1 MTRGLYT
8 NPIRNSNNYLIFM
21 LRDFDRDDCKPPK
34 QHHAMI
40 SPNETASN
48 DFDGLIFCFKF
59 IWRFFRGLRTTI
71 CSEKGCSRY
80 DHFAENIIWYSGEDH
95 EVYFDFSVTN
105 MHRKHLSFL
114 LDDAEGVFV
123 TDHHFQK
130 WMSTVRAQ
138 IIDAVAES
146 INCTNTFYIGYGY
159 DDEEIGHEVGQQLNV
174 DLHHVD
180 IGATTEEI
188 DYSRFDFSVGV
199 ETEAMCILT
208 PHSEL
213 LPQCLVPFK
222 VFSFPVWIFI
232 GITVIVF
239 VLMQYVFLQA
249 QGGSFRNLYSETDIS
264 LYDST
269 SAAHTMYAY
278 FICGSPPRL
287 LLGKLFTGKI
297 LFIIFIFSALI
308 ISSVFLGGMTTL
320 LTNTVQYPE
329 IDTLKDLEDS
339 DLLIQVPD
347 TEAAALYFAQLGL
360 SEKLRGKLA
369 CNLALYLRLF
379 DEEIGQSIRPKT
391 PIGFQYRL
399 WRDYVPEKFVKNV
412 HVIME
417 NDAFVA
423 ALQASLSSG
432 TRVVRRLWLFP
443 EKFEY
448 HLVSERL
455 KVRPYFHAFL
465 KNSFLFEKFNV
476 KMAQFLESGHVSKAY
491 DSDFLD
497 APEAAPPPPKEE
509 DPRPY
514 SLNDLQLPFFSLLLG
529 LFSSLLVFIAEMVI
543 EDFES
548 VFVFRQLSRFKN
560 FLTKKND

>member
-8 NPIRNSNNYLIFM
+8 NPIWNSNNYLIFM
-21 LRDFDRDDCKPPK
+21 LRDFDRDDCKPPT
-34 QHHAMI
+34 QHHAVI

-48 DFDGLIFCFKF
+48 DFAELIICFKF
-59 IWRFFRGLRTTI
+59 IWRFFRGVKTTI

-105 MHRKHLSFL
+105 MHRKPLSFIP
-114 LDDAEGVFV
+114 DDSEGVYLI
-123 TDHHFQK
+123 DQHFHR
-130 WMSTVRAQ
+130 WMSTVQ
-138 IIDAVAES
+138 EKIIDLVAES
-146 INCTNTFYIGYGY
+146 INCTSKFYLGFAV
-159 DDEEIGHEVGQQLNV
+159 EEIGHEVGQKLNV
-174 DLHHVD
+174 DLHHVE
-180 IGATTEEI
+180 IGASTEEI
-188 DYSRFDFSVGV
+188 DYSRFDFSVGI

-249 QGGSFRNLYSETDIS
+249 QGGPFRNLYSETDIS

-369 CNLALYLRLF
+369 CNLALYLELL
-379 DEEIGQSIRPKT
+379 DEEISQSLV
-391 PIGFQYRL
+391 GFQKLLRR
-399 WRDYVPEKFVKNV
+399 WRDYVPEKFVRNV

-423 ALQASLSSG
+423 GLQASLSSG
-432 TRVVRRLWLFP
+432 TRVVLRKWQFH

-448 HLVSERL
+448 HLVAERL
-455 KVRPYFHAFL
+455 KVRPYFHSFM
-465 KNSFLFEKFNV
+465 KNSFLVEKFNR

-491 DSDFLD
+491 DSDFPN
-497 APEAAPPPPKEE
+497 APEAAPPLPKEE

-529 LFSSLLVFIAEMVI
+529 LFSSLLVFIAEMVM
-543 EDFES
+543 EDFEN
-548 VFVFRQLSRFKN
+548 VFVFRQLRRFKN